1 MSSTMAGKHTTT
13 AATLG
18 RTMAVQHARRP
29 LVDHG
34 SHANYTAADDVR
46 RSGRANKGHH
56 TKNAD
61 ALDEPMLNANKPK
74 GKGNSNGNGNGT
86 GNGNGKDK
94 SDKKSQTAG
103 SASGAGSAR
112 SQSADNEDEEEDAII
127 RCVCGD
133 QRDIRGRQMICC
145 DSCEVWQHNRC
156 LNLPEGDYWDNKS
169 YYCERC
175 HPHDHVELL
184 AAMARGEKPWSRK
197 KGQKPPKSRPS
208 DVKGDGKQDKSKPG
222 TPQPAQESP
231 APASTSPQAPTPT
244 QAQGSPAPAPSP
256 APVPAPKE
264 PAPKE
269 VSNSKAEPK
278 VSLLTS
284 RGRVDANSTQP
295 KKEAPKSQPQS
306 PVSEKRRHESTAE
319 KDSSNKKRKKSSA
332 PQAGKTAPPAEDSDM
347 ATEIEALPAKQKPL
361 AEKLRDILASLI
373 EDAASDSR
381 GYHIPDG
388 ESSKSLATQFAL
400 QIDHAALQRHGEP
413 VNAESPFVVQIR
425 SIMFNVKRNN
435 ILIDR
440 LLTGGLTPEGLAS
453 MAPEEMASEEKQREY
468 AAMREANEK
477 QMVLTEEPGPR
488 LRKTHKGEELVGE
501 DYMPDDNDFRAPPP
515 RDRDLD
521 AKPQPQSPSREGQ
534 MTVEL
539 PEDMGHS
546 APLAVDTSGTPVDGI
561 RRSSAAFDINS
572 VFDKVRSPQH
582 DQQSFLHRRQS
593 SIRAQERPQ
602 HGPGVDADVDR
613 LLKDEDND
621 VDMSDYRS
629 DPSIVWQGTLNM
641 QQMDRF
647 DAVARFVAGGDFGQV
662 VPWDRLLSPSLPI
675 QGRIESTKGDEYIRG
690 LGSTGS
696 HDVCVLALSPVSP
709 ESKEVM
715 DHLYSYFAPRNR
727 WGVIPVEGNEVVRDL
742 YLIPVPPGG
751 SNLPPFLD
759 MLEHCTIET
768 PRKEQMM
775 LLALV
780 AKLPEVKPPVPQAQ
794 NFEQFPPQ
802 NTPAHAAQASNGGPT
817 NGPAPGPSPS
827 PLTNPHGPQY
837 SPVGASFSPAQNFAA
852 NNHLQYAQPPPHSN
866 GPYGPPQPQSHSPT
880 PQTGLHP
887 RNPKMAEI
895 LGPYINMPTI
905 QAILQ
910 SGAGDTMT
918 DEQMGNLRYIMDT
931 VPEAR
936 DDLSKLTQHFAAKIA
951 PQNGQA

>member
-18 RTMAVQHARRP
+18 RAATARHARRP
-29 LVDHG
+29 LLDPH
-34 SHANYTAADDVR
+34 SHANDTPADDVR

-61 ALDEPMLNANKPK
+61 ALDETMLNTTATTAATTTTTTTTKPK
-74 GKGNSNGNGNGT
+74 GKG
-86 GNGNGKDK
+86 KP
-94 SDKKSQTAG
+94 DKKPPTAG
-103 SASGAGSAR
+103 SAGSAR
-112 SQSADNEDEEEDAII
+112 SQSGDNDDEEEDAII

-156 LNLPEGDYWDNKS
+156 LNLPEGEYWDNKS

-175 HPHDHVELL
+175 HPQDHVELL
-184 AAMARGEKPWSRK
+184 AAMARGEKPWNRK

-208 DVKGDGKQDKSKPG
+208 DVKGEGKQDKSKPT
-222 TPQPAQESP
+222 TPQPS
-231 APASTSPQAPTPT
+231 QA
-244 QAQGSPAPAPSP
+244 SPAPAPTPPSASTQAQAQASPAP
-256 APVPAPKE
+256 APVPAAKEAVPKD
-264 PAPKE
+264 
-269 VSNSKAEPK
+269 VSHGKAEAK
-278 VSLLTS
+278 VSLPTPRS
-284 RGRVDANSTQP
+284 RNDPDSVQS
-295 KKEAPKSQPQS
+295 KKETPTSQPQS
-306 PVSEKRRHESTAE
+306 PVTEKRRHESTAE
-319 KDSSNKKRKKSSA
+319 KDSSNKKRRKSSA
-332 PQAGKTAPPAEDSDM
+332 PNTAKAAPQAAPPAVTPAADSEM
-347 ATEIEALPAKQKPL
+347 ASEIEALPPKQKPL
-361 AEKLRDILASLI
+361 AEKLRDTLASLI
-373 EDAASDSR
+373 ETAASDSR

-388 ESSKSLATQFAL
+388 ETSKSLATKFAL

-413 VNAESPFVVQIR
+413 VNAESPFVVQLR
-425 SIMFNVKRNN
+425 SIIFNVKRNN

-488 LRKTHKGEELVGE
+488 LRKTHKGEEVVGE
-501 DYMPDDNDFRAPPP
+501 DHMPDDNDFRAPPP

-546 APLAVDTSGTPVDGI
+546 GPLAVDTSGTPVDGV
-561 RRSSAAFDINS
+561 RRQSAAFDINS

-602 HGPGVDADVDR
+602 QGPGVDPDVDR

-709 ESKEVM
+709 EGKEVM
-715 DHLYSYFAPRNR
+715 DNLYSYFAPRNR
-727 WGVIPVEGNEVVRDL
+727 WGVVPVEGNEVVRDL
-742 YLIPVPPGG
+742 YVIPVPPGG

-780 AKLPEVKPPVPQAQ
+780 AKLPEIKPPVPQGQ
-794 NFEQFPPQ
+794 TFEQFPPQ
-802 NTPAHAAQASNGGPT
+802 HTPSHVQAT
-817 NGPAPGPSPS
+817 NGPVHGPPGHSPS
-827 PLTNPHGPQY
+827 PLTNPHAPQY
-837 SPVGASFSPAQNFAA
+837 SPVGASFSPAQNFPA
-852 NNHLQYAQPPPHSN
+852 NSHLPYAPPPPHAN
-866 GPYGPPQPQSHSPT
+866 GPYSQPQSQSPA
-880 PQTGLHP
+880 PHTGLHP
-887 RNPKMAEI
+887 RNPKIAEI

-905 QAILQ
+905 QTILN
-910 SGAGDTMT
+910 SGAGDSMT

-936 DDLSKLTQHFAAKIA
+936 DDLSKLTQHFAAKIQ
-951 PQNGQA
+951 PENGHA